1 MHYKKIE
8 TRYPLY
14 VIDVRYWMYRFAATF
29 KSLKMAAMSV
39 RKGAFGAFEM
49 NGSVTEERVGDTTTG
64 RPALCIPPSRRA
76 DALFVFLSFVSLS

>member
-1 MHYKKIE
+1 MHYKNIE
-8 TRYPLY
+8 TTLSTLGTGT
-14 VIDVRYWMYRFAATF
+14 YWFAVTF

>member
-8 TRYPLY
+8 TTLSTLGTGT
-14 VIDVRYWMYRFAATF
+14 YWFATTF

-39 RKGAFGAFEM
+39 RKGALGAFEM

-76 DALFVFLSFVSLS
+76 DALFVLLSFVSLL